1 MSVARIILILM
12 PFLICFFIAMMF
24 VAESVTAR
32 RDLARAVEGSTKN
45 NEEGSLFS
53 ATTEIDDK
61 NLNFVQRFN
70 AELNMF
76 GIKYKFEFIAVVL
89 LIIGIVI
96 AILVHFLLK
105 AGILLM
111 LYIVGITVYS
121 GYILLKGQLEKR
133 KEELTVEFLEK
144 LRDIASNLTANS
156 SFVLALGQTLETGQ
170 ISPVLEK
177 ELSTV
182 RGDIALGKK
191 MSDAFFEMYER
202 LSIPE
207 IKIFAQTM
215 TVYETQ
221 GGDLISVIQSSDRFF
236 SQKQQVRDQ
245 QKVIIADMKNSQKFM
260 IGIPLAFVF
269 LLALVNPSFF
279 GDFYSTM
286 LGQIVGIVAIT
297 MMMVGVHMSSQLAK
311 I

>member
-1 MSVARIILILM
+1 MARIILILM
-12 PFLICFFIAMMF
+12 PFLTAFAIA
-24 VAESVTAR
+24 VVIGTEIISAR
-32 RDLARAVEGSTKN
+32 RDLARAVENSTKT
-45 NEEGSLFS
+45 NEENAIYKS
-53 ATTEIDDK
+53 AAEIEEK
-61 NLNFVQRFN
+61 NLSRIQQFN
-70 AELNMF
+70 AQLNMF
-76 GIKYKFEFIAVVL
+76 GINYKIEFIGAIL
-89 LIIGIVI
+89 IIIGIVI
-96 AILVHFLLK
+96 SIAIHFLLK
-105 AGILLM
+105 AGIFLM
-111 LYIVGITVYS
+111 LYIVAVTVYS
-121 GYILLKGQLEKR
+121 GYLILQGQLEKR
-133 KEELTVEFLEK
+133 KEELTIEFLEK

-156 SFVLALGQTLETGQ
+156 SFVMALAQTLDTGH

-177 ELSTV
+177 ELRTV
-182 RGDIALGKK
+182 QGDITLGKK
-191 MSDAFFEMYER
+191 MSTAFFEMYER
-202 LSIPE
+202 LNIPE
-207 IKIFAQTM
+207 IKVFAQTM
-215 TVYETQ
+215 SVFETQ

-297 MMMVGVHMSSQLAK
+297 MMMVGVHLSSQLAK